1 MEINYDEYGAICKVT
16 YIANRI
22 LKTNVPLTCEV
33 ALMTVFEKIGAGSK
47 VPDEVNVVVEIPLG
61 SNVKYE
67 VDKETGV
74 LFVDRILYTSM
85 VYPFNYGFIPGTLEE
100 DGDPVDVLVLGKTPV
115 VPGSIIVARPIGLLI
130 MEDEEGPDSKVI
142 AVPKTKI
149 DPEFKDVND
158 ISDVPEAVKN
168 KIKHFFEHYKELEPN
183 KWVKVKE
190 WKSGSEAKKR
200 ILEAVKR
207 YSSQKK

>member
-1 MEINYDEYGAICKVT
+1 
-16 YIANRI
+16 
-22 LKTNVPLTCEV
+22 
-33 ALMTVFEKIGAGSK
+33 MTVFEKIGAGSK